1 MKQFSGMN
9 PALTSEPIPLW
20 EYAKTTLAKVFAKEN
35 FTYPCQEIKLVAAGP
50 RDSDSTAGI

>member
-1 MKQFSGMN
+1 MN